1 MRLSVRQGDLSVT
14 QWFDMDN
21 KALVDT
27 LAANLDSNRGQV
39 AELLSAF
46 VEIVGEQCSQL
57 NSIAIPGFGSFE
69 AKKKQERVTV
79 HPSSGKRMLVPPK
92 ITMSFRPSALLKQ
105 KIKNS

>member
-1 MRLSVRQGDLSVT
+1 
-14 QWFDMDN
+14 MDN

-27 LAANLDSNRGQV
+27 LAANLDTDRGQV

-79 HPSSGKRMLVPPK
+79 HPSSDARAAQNHHVIPSVCPAETKNQELVML
-92 ITMSFRPSALLKQ
+92 MHLR
-105 KIKNS
+105 